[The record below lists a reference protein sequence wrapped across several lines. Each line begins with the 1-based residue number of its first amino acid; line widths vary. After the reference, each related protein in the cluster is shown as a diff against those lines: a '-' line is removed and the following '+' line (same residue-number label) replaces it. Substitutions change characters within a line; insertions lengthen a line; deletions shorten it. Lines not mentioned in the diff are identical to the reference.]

1 MPTVTTLSGKTVVVD
16 MLVRDF
22 ESFRSAILDEGG
34 LADSVTP
41 NWTDRASTDVG
52 VVLVEDSAFMADNLS
67 YMINRSANEALW
79 PSLTQR
85 RSCIEQSALL
95 GYSLSA
101 AVSAQA
107 ELTIVT
113 NDSGTLLANQQ
124 ISTDT
129 SDGSEAKIFELSED
143 FVASTAGTYTGIIAL
158 HGTTKEEVF
167 SSDGSPALSLTLG
180 NKNLALNSA
189 GQSSINVEVQE
200 GVLLQSYSEVSN
212 YQNSEETDRHFVVSI
227 DEEDVIT
234 ITFGNGIKGF
244 RPPSGTNNIF
254 VSFRVGGGEVGNE
267 VGPNTITEV
276 SNAPI
281 WIASVT
287 NPEIPTGGS
296 PKETIEEAKVN
307 APASLVAMDRCLT
320 HADYEAVAQRIPG
333 VARAKAYRGSNAPL
347 DEHVVIASK
356 GLNPVPTGTWDP
368 FTEVGTGLLGSV
380 GTYLSARKCVPTTL
394 YVEAVDLVPAWLTI
408 EVYLLPTVRR
418 RTAKKAIENALNTN
432 FQVQNFLMGVQM
444 AESNITSVVEDTV
457 GVDYL
462 NILRFQRQPY
472 GKKVQGAENLDLTID
487 DIQVNALTAKDE
499 WIIEFTSATEF
510 AVKGMASGVQP
521 SGIIGTSYAI
531 TNGSLKFRVN
541 EGSVPPALGS
551 RYEIITG
558 PYVGNMDPTDFEACY
573 LKSSQFFMTL
583 KGGRE

>member
-1 MPTVTTLSGKTVVVD
+1 
-16 MLVRDF
+16 
-22 ESFRSAILDEGG
+22 
-34 LADSVTP
+34 
-41 NWTDRASTDVG
+41 
-52 VVLVEDSAFMADNLS
+52 
-67 YMINRSANEALW
+67 
-79 PSLTQR
+79 
-85 RSCIEQSALL
+85 
-95 GYSLSA
+95 
-101 AVSAQA
+101 
-107 ELTIVT
+107 
-113 NDSGTLLANQQ
+113 
-124 ISTDT
+124 
-129 SDGSEAKIFELSED
+129 
-143 FVASTAGTYTGIIAL
+143 
-158 HGTTKEEVF
+158 
-167 SSDGSPALSLTLG
+167 
-180 NKNLALNSA
+180 
-189 GQSSINVEVQE
+189 
-200 GVLLQSYSEVSN
+200 
-212 YQNSEETDRHFVVSI
+212 
-227 DEEDVIT
+227 
-234 ITFGNGIKGF
+234 
-244 RPPSGTNNIF
+244 
-254 VSFRVGGGEVGNE
+254 
-267 VGPNTITEV
+267 
-276 SNAPI
+276 
-281 WIASVT
+281 
-287 NPEIPTGGS
+287 
-296 PKETIEEAKVN
+296 
-307 APASLVAMDRCLT
+307 
-320 HADYEAVAQRIPG
+320 
-333 VARAKAYRGSNAPL
+333 
-347 DEHVVIASK
+347 
-356 GLNPVPTGTWDP
+356 
-368 FTEVGTGLLGSV
+368 
-380 GTYLSARKCVPTTL
+380 VPTTL